1 MILSMSS
8 FTILEEMTIYFR
20 EILVIHSLPFTST
33 YYQFQNWPYDDFYQ
47 AINESEKPFLRNS
60 EEVEIFNNNT
70 VNMIIYGVPV
80 PFNSKHP
87 YGTLLFF
94 IDERMIQNMLKNIVN
109 TPGGNAFI
117 LDNQHQVVASL
128 YNRDNDFQEIYK
140 HMNVSGPEGLQ
151 NITINNQTYYVSHVK
166 SEFLDWSFFT
176 LTPESELMKDV
187 NSVRNKV
194 LVSYAIIL
202 LIGGGLIYIGMQI
215 NYKPLGRLIR
225 RAEEK
230 WSRVLNQ
237 HHGVEKIWEA
247 INYSETRN
255 QLLSKS
261 VEKSRPLMQQ
271 HLFTRLL
278 RGEISDYQ
286 AFNKLGKEIDLHL
299 EAMSYYVM
307 LMEFKQEDET
317 VNPLALKRIKEW
329 IACLPSTEKYQI
341 DLFGAS
347 AFILILSGEPDQSML
362 IDWYKKLNQDREI
375 SVTIGVG
382 NSYDE
387 AIQIGKSHLEAATAL
402 QYKLIK
408 GMNQIIF
415 FSETSA
421 ENLKMKWYDKQIV
434 EQLDLFIRQR
444 DMKQIE
450 KVLEQ
455 ITNIIRS
462 PDSNLFLAK
471 CLMFDVSGVI
481 MRIVQDMQ
489 PIQSKLEGMMPDVLK
504 INDFHSLEEME
515 KTVNK
520 IIQEVLE
527 VYEQSGRDHI
537 LLDDLLQYLQDHY
550 HEYQFSIQALAE
562 HYSLSEAYIMRYFKK
577 HTGETILQHLNRL
590 RMEQTKYL
598 LKTSDLQ
605 IKEIAIR
612 VGYSDV
618 SSFIRKFKQQEK
630 MTPGEFRKK
639 YTNKNVI

>member
-1 MILSMSS
+1 
-8 FTILEEMTIYFR
+8 
-20 EILVIHSLPFTST
+20 
-33 YYQFQNWPYDDFYQ
+33 
-47 AINESEKPFLRNS
+47 
-60 EEVEIFNNNT
+60 
-70 VNMIIYGVPV
+70 
-80 PFNSKHP
+80 
-87 YGTLLFF
+87 
-94 IDERMIQNMLKNIVN
+94 
-109 TPGGNAFI
+109 
-117 LDNQHQVVASL
+117 
-128 YNRDNDFQEIYK
+128 
-140 HMNVSGPEGLQ
+140 
-151 NITINNQTYYVSHVK
+151 
-166 SEFLDWSFFT
+166 
-176 LTPESELMKDV
+176 
-187 NSVRNKV
+187 
-194 LVSYAIIL
+194 
-202 LIGGGLIYIGMQI
+202 
-215 NYKPLGRLIR
+215 
-225 RAEEK
+225 
-230 WSRVLNQ
+230 
-237 HHGVEKIWEA
+237 
-247 INYSETRN
+247 
-255 QLLSKS
+255 
-261 VEKSRPLMQQ
+261 
-271 HLFTRLL
+271 
-278 RGEISDYQ
+278 
-286 AFNKLGKEIDLHL
+286 
-299 EAMSYYVM
+299 
-307 LMEFKQEDET
+307 
-317 VNPLALKRIKEW
+317 
-329 IACLPSTEKYQI
+329 
-341 DLFGAS
+341 
-347 AFILILSGEPDQSML
+347 
-362 IDWYKKLNQDREI
+362 
-375 SVTIGVG
+375 
-382 NSYDE
+382 
-387 AIQIGKSHLEAATAL
+387 
-402 QYKLIK
+402 
-408 GMNQIIF
+408 MNQIIF

-504 INDFHSLEEME
+504 ISDFHSLEEME